1 MSSMAIMD
9 RTATSTQSSFSESV
23 SGETACT
30 TEIRWPAK
38 WLKKKLRALQGLS
51 RLSPNW
57 DSYGAA
63 TVAGDAI
70 EFASRTLT
78 TIALITT
85 EEPAVG
91 ASPSG
96 MPLLTLTTDSGSTV
110 FELEFF
116 PDGEISYAL
125 TRLHDPKSDVE
136 NRTEYLSDFVELIPG
151 A

>member
-1 MSSMAIMD
+1 MSSIATMD
-9 RTATSTQSSFSESV
+9 RTATPTQSSFSESV
-23 SGETACT
+23 SSETACT

-51 RLSPNW
+51 RLSSNW

-63 TVAGDAI
+63 TVDGDAI
-70 EFASRTLT
+70 ELASRTLT

-85 EEPAVG
+85 VEPAVG

-96 MPLLTLTTDSGSTV
+96 LPLLTWTTDSGSTI

-116 PDGEISYAL
+116 PDGEISYAF
-125 TRLHDPKSDVE
+125 TRLHDPKADVE
-136 NRTEYLSDFVELIPG
+136 KRTDRLSDFVELIPG
-151 A
+151 S

>member
-1 MSSMAIMD
+1 MSSIATMD
-9 RTATSTQSSFSESV
+9 RTATPTQSSFSESV
-23 SGETACT
+23 SSETACT

-51 RLSPNW
+51 RLSSNW

-63 TVAGDAI
+63 TVDGDAI
-70 EFASRTLT
+70 ELASRTLT

-96 MPLLTLTTDSGSTV
+96 MPLLTWTTDSGRTI

-116 PDGEISYAL
+116 PDGEISYAF
-125 TRLHDPKSDVE
+125 TRLHDPKADVE
-136 NRTEYLSDFVELIPG
+136 KRTDRLSDFVELIPG
-151 A
+151 S